1 MDSIKGIRGLL
12 NRRSYWVSVGAGIV
26 LAVAFASGAAAGT
39 CLAPPRPFVPSD
51 PEAARE
57 YADLIRQDFE
67 LYIRDIQSYF
77 LCLEAERARAFE
89 EAREVLENCDFF
101 SELPWEDDA
110 FFYPVTDFEQQWLD
124 AVELQPWM
132 AGLHTREIEIV

>member
-12 NRRSYWVSVGAGIV
+12 NRRSHWFRAGAGIV
-26 LAVAFASGAAAGT
+26 LAVAFAGTTAAQT

-51 PEAARE
+51 LEAARE
-57 YADLIRQDFE
+57 YADLIRQDFD

-89 EAREVLENCDFF
+89 EAREV
-101 SELPWEDDA
+101 SEEYGRFLGITQE
-110 FFYPVTDFEQQWLD
+110 
-124 AVELQPWM
+124 
-132 AGLHTREIEIV
+132 